1 MKITLPI
8 QRKELRGEELIKIKE
23 NKEFELD
30 TTLVAQMRFER
41 NFPELSSKE
50 DLFDYSKRITST
62 DSLSAPVIISKM
74 KMLYCWLDGNIDF
87 IEFLRLFDL
96 TDIDYIKSLTRQIER
111 VIELVFNSSSE
122 KN

>member
-8 QRKELRGEELIKIKE
+8 QRKQLKGQEVIKIKE

-30 TTLVAQMRFER
+30 TTLVAQMRYEK
-41 NFPELSSKE
+41 NFPELAKNE
-50 DLFDYSKRITST
+50 DLFDYSKRISEV
-62 DSLSAPVIISKM
+62 DSLSAAVIISKM

-96 TDIDYIKSLTRQIER
+96 TDIEYITNLTGEINR
-111 VIELVFNSSSE
+111 VIELVFNSSAE